1 MGWPAAPGT
10 GPYPLTL
17 NVPAFYLLGGVLA
30 VFGGMLYLLYTRPYG
45 HRRALQG
52 YLEAAGIS
60 LVFLV
65 FSFLL
70 VVWLA
75 VHDPMGNRTSRA
87 LFDVVLGGV
96 WLTFAIP
103 IVTVGSSVHHRS
115 HGGVPWML
123 PSVAIAVGLFA
134 LIFAVYYGG

>member
-1 MGWPAAPGT
+1 MAWPSAPGT
-10 GPYPLTL
+10 GPYPLSL
-17 NVPAFYLLGGVLA
+17 NVPAFYILGGLLA
-30 VFGGMLYLLYTRPYG
+30 VFGGMLYLLSTRTGG

-70 VVWLA
+70 VVA
-75 VHDPMGNRTSRA
+75 VAWHDPSGNRTSRA
-87 LFDVVLGGV
+87 LVETVLGGI

-115 HGGVPWML
+115 HGGVPWRI
-123 PSVAIAVGLFA
+123 PSVLVTIGLFGA
-134 LIFAVYYGG
+134 IFAYYYAQ

>member
-1 MGWPAAPGT
+1 MGWPAEPGP
-10 GPYPLTL
+10 GRYALSL
-17 NVPAFYLLGGVLA
+17 NIPAFYILIGLLV
-30 VFGGMLYLLYTRPYG
+30 VFVAMLYLLSARPAG

-52 YLEAAGIS
+52 YLEAAGID

-65 FSFLL
+65 FSVAL
-70 VVWLA
+70 VVALA
-75 VHDPMGNRTSRA
+75 VHDPSGNRTSRA

-115 HGGVPWML
+115 HGGVPWL
-123 PSVAIAVGLFA
+123 IPSVLVAIGLFGVV
-134 LIFAVYYGG
+134 FAVYYAA

>member
-1 MGWPAAPGT
+1 MGWPSAPGP
-10 GPYPLTL
+10 GPFPLSL
-17 NVPAFYLLGGVLA
+17 NVPAFYILVGLLAL
-30 VFGGMLYLLYTRPYG
+30 FGGMLYLLSARPAG

-52 YLEAAGIS
+52 YLEAAGID

-70 VVWLA
+70 VVALA
-75 VHDPMGNRTSRA
+75 VHDPSGNRTSRA
-87 LFDVVLGGV
+87 LFDVVLGGI

-115 HGGVPWML
+115 HGGVPWL
-123 PSVAIAVGLFA
+123 IPSVLVAVGLFGVV
-134 LIFAVYYGG
+134 FAVYYAA